1 MPRGRIS
8 ALSLDF
14 TRFEIVRA
22 YRLPRLLRLPL
33 GFWPLTPVAWLLA
46 TCTCRLTFGPLRACR
61 LDFGLLRLP
70 LDFWSLARL
79 SLGETP
85 AQTVALHLQILLRC
99 CGFSLDLL
107 RVSKG
112 RARKSRFVQSAV
124 IQSPHLLAEL
134 PRFSV
139 LQRRLHIEHSR
150 VKNI

>member
-14 TRFEIVRA
+14 TRFEIVHA
-22 YRLPRLLRLPL
+22 YRLPRHLRLPL
-33 GFWPLTPVAWLLA
+33 GFWSLA
-46 TCTCRLTFGPLRACR
+46 
-61 LDFGLLRLP
+61 RLP
-70 LDFWSLARL
+70 LGFWSLARL
-79 SLGETP
+79 PLGETP
-85 AQTVALHLQILLRC
+85 AQTVALRLQILLRC
-99 CGFSLDLL
+99 YGFSLDLL
-107 RVSKG
+107 CVSKG

>member
-14 TRFEIVRA
+14 TRFEIVHA
-22 YRLPRLLRLPL
+22 YRLPRHLRLSL
-33 GFWPLTPVAWLLA
+33 GIWP
-46 TCTCRLTFGPLRACR
+46 
-61 LDFGLLRLP
+61 
-70 LDFWSLARL
+70 LARL
-79 SLGETP
+79 SLGIWPLARLPLGETP
-85 AQTVALHLQILLRC
+85 AQTVTLRLQILLRC
-99 CGFSLDLL
+99 YGFSLDLL

>member
-14 TRFEIVRA
+14 TRFEIVHA
-22 YRLPRLLRLPL
+22 YRLPRHLRLSLGFLPLARLPL
-33 GFWPLTPVAWLLA
+33 GFWPL
-46 TCTCRLTFGPLRACR
+46 AC
-61 LDFGLLRLP
+61 LSLGIWP
-70 LDFWSLARL
+70 LARL
-79 SLGETP
+79 PLGETP
-85 AQTVALHLQILLRC
+85 AQTVTLRLQILLRC
-99 CGFSLDLL
+99 YGFSLDLL

>member
-14 TRFEIVRA
+14 TRFEIVHA
-22 YRLPRLLRLPL
+22 YRLPRHLRLSL
-33 GFWPLTPVAWLLA
+33 GIWP
-46 TCTCRLTFGPLRACR
+46 
-61 LDFGLLRLP
+61 
-70 LDFWSLARL
+70 LARL
-79 SLGETP
+79 PLGETP
-85 AQTVALHLQILLRC
+85 AQTVTLRLQILLRC
-99 CGFSLDLL
+99 YGFSLALL

-134 PRFSV
+134 PRFSA

>member
-14 TRFEIVRA
+14 TRFEIVHA
-22 YRLPRLLRLPL
+22 YRLPRHLRLSL
-33 GFWPLTPVAWLLA
+33 GIWP
-46 TCTCRLTFGPLRACR
+46 
-61 LDFGLLRLP
+61 
-70 LDFWSLARL
+70 LARL
-79 SLGETP
+79 PLGETP
-85 AQTVALHLQILLRC
+85 AQTVTLRLQILLRC
-99 CGFSLDLL
+99 YGFSLDLL